1 MGFQPKLTKEQRKEI
16 FERTLNG
23 ERVCDLAREYGVAK
37 STISEIKY
45 NDEMLKRAEK
55 AVDKRQRFIRLR
67 IHKGAMKGV
76 EKEHE
81 ILDREVPDGEKGTSL
96 LYLQHQV
103 ASGLMDRD
111 GLKAKSDDSQRIEIS
126 FTGGDFDVG
135 MPEDNLDVSEDEE
148 SEA

>member
-1 MGFQPKLTKEQRKEI
+1 MAEQKLTKEQKKEI
-16 FERTLNG
+16 FERALNG
-23 ERVCDLAREYGVAK
+23 ERTCDLAREYGVAK
-37 STISEIKY
+37 NTISKIKY
-45 NDEMLKRAEK
+45 DETMLTNAEK
-55 AVDKRQRFIRLR
+55 LVDKHHRYIRLR

-81 ILDREVPDGEKGTSL
+81 ILDREVPDGDKGTSL

-111 GLKAKSDDSQRIEIS
+111 GLKAKNDDSQKIEIS

-135 MPEDNLDVSEDEE
+135 MPEENLDVSDSEDPEE
-148 SEA
+148 